1 MGVDAAARHLSWK
14 IDRREIALSFFE
26 LAAIALALAVDAFSI
41 GVAVGLTRR
50 TRRERFR
57 LSFHFGLFQALM
69 PLIGALAGCALE
81 RWISRWDHWVA
92 FALLAVIGGRMIW
105 NAARGG
111 GGRESAGDPT
121 RGLRL
126 VGLSLAVSIDAL
138 AVGFTLGI
146 AKVSIPF
153 AVSLIGVTAAALT
166 LVGMVIAGGFASRLG
181 RRAEI
186 VAGGVLVVIGVKIV
200 LEHTGVL

>member
-1 MGVDAAARHLSWK
+1 MSGHLSLPAL
-14 IDRREIALSFFE
+14 IAV
-26 LAAIALALAVDAFSI
+26 ALALAVDAFSV

-69 PLIGALAGCALE
+69 PLVGALLGSALLT
-81 RWISRWDHWVA
+81 WIAAFDHWVA
-92 FALLAVIGGRMIW
+92 LGLLTLIGERMIYQ
-105 NAARGG
+105 ALRGG
-111 GGRESAGDPT
+111 DGAALGGDPT

-126 VGLSLAVSIDAL
+126 VGLSIAVSVDAL
-138 AVGFTLGI
+138 AVGFTLGLED
-146 AKVSIPF
+146 VSIPL

-166 LVGMVIAGGFASRLG
+166 LVGMVLAGALASRLG

-186 VAGGVLVVIGVKIV
+186 AAGCALILIGVQIV
-200 LEHTGVL
+200 LEHLGVI